1 MITCPWKHTI
11 NFDKSHHYNP
21 LAYVHSEKDI
31 LKLVNVLIANTKGEG
46 KSGDDFWVK
55 AETLLYT
62 ALISYICTQGPND
75 ERNFTTVGDYLMAT
89 VNAMRQGLSYSLP
102 TAKAYYWMVG
112 GFVFQLFIT
121 YIFAAI
127 FAFGFMGLLLKASKN
142 DDTRWFADA
151 FGGFARPLEI
161 TWLLAL
167 MNLLTAVPFV
177 VFGLVAWVV
186 ALPLRCLG
194 VLGEVLGAAFAAV
207 AVGVG
212 VICTLAVMYGYRQA
226 WFIKNERPDAPAIEC
241 LRSSYRMMNGFR
253 WRAFCLDFSFVG
265 WIAFACAL
273 LLLAMI
279 SAQVALVSG
288 VVAGAVSFVIGLLA
302 FWMAIKVFLGM
313 AVARVVFYRELK

>member
-1 MITCPWKHTI
+1 MRSSCEMRREAWGILRGKWFWRLLCVAALLQFVSSIVNKV
-11 NFDKSHHYNP
+11 
-21 LAYVHSEKDI
+21 LVEAYD
-31 LKLVNVLIANTKGEG
+31 
-46 KSGDDFWVK
+46 
-55 AETLLYT
+55 
-62 ALISYICTQGPND
+62 ALSI
-75 ERNFTTVGDYLMAT
+75 TTVGDYLMAT

-265 WIAFACAL
+265 WFVLVAFL
-273 LLLAMI
+273 
-279 SAQVALVSG
+279 
-288 VVAGAVSFVIGLLA
+288 
-302 FWMAIKVFLGM
+302 FLGAGICM
-313 AVARVVFYRELK
+313 HVAQSVGVPAVGWLSYMFSIVLFFMLIKGIRGVAVARVVFYRELK

>member
-1 MITCPWKHTI
+1 MRSSREMRREAWGILRGKWFWRLLCVAALLQFVSSIVNKV
-11 NFDKSHHYNP
+11 
-21 LAYVHSEKDI
+21 LVEAYD
-31 LKLVNVLIANTKGEG
+31 
-46 KSGDDFWVK
+46 
-55 AETLLYT
+55 
-62 ALISYICTQGPND
+62 ALSI
-75 ERNFTTVGDYLMAT
+75 TTVGDYLMAT

-253 WRAFCLDFSFVG
+253 WRAFCLDFSFIGWFVLVAFLFLGAGICINVAQIVGVPAVG
-265 WIAFACAL
+265 WLSYMFSI
-273 LLLAMI
+273 
-279 SAQVALVSG
+279 
-288 VVAGAVSFVIGLLA
+288 VVFFML
-302 FWMAIKVFLGM
+302 IKGILGM
-313 AVARVVFYRELK
+313 AVARVVFYRELKCCDFPVA

>member
-1 MITCPWKHTI
+1 MRREAWGILRGKWFWRLLCVAALLQFVSSIVNKV
-11 NFDKSHHYNP
+11 
-21 LAYVHSEKDI
+21 LVEAYD
-31 LKLVNVLIANTKGEG
+31 
-46 KSGDDFWVK
+46 
-55 AETLLYT
+55 
-62 ALISYICTQGPND
+62 ALSI
-75 ERNFTTVGDYLMAT
+75 TTVGDYLMAT

-253 WRAFCLDFSFVG
+253 WRAFCLDFSFIGWFVLVAFLFLGAGICMHVAQSVGVPAVG
-265 WIAFACAL
+265 WLSYMFSI
-273 LLLAMI
+273 
-279 SAQVALVSG
+279 
-288 VVAGAVSFVIGLLA
+288 VVFFML
-302 FWMAIKVFLGM
+302 IKVILGM
-313 AVARVVFYRELK
+313 AVARVVFYRELKCCDFPVA

>member
-1 MITCPWKHTI
+1 MRSSCEMRREAWGILRGKWFWRLLCVAALLQFVSSIVNKV
-11 NFDKSHHYNP
+11 
-21 LAYVHSEKDI
+21 LVEAYD
-31 LKLVNVLIANTKGEG
+31 
-46 KSGDDFWVK
+46 
-55 AETLLYT
+55 
-62 ALISYICTQGPND
+62 ALSI
-75 ERNFTTVGDYLMAT
+75 TTVGDYLMAT

-253 WRAFCLDFSFVG
+253 WRAFCLDFSFV
-265 WIAFACAL
+265 
-273 LLLAMI
+273 
-279 SAQVALVSG
+279 SG
-288 VVAGAVSFVIGLLA
+288 SVYNTVKFYSVVFKQTGY
-302 FWMAIKVFLGM
+302 VFLGT
-313 AVARVVFYRELK
+313 E

>member
-1 MITCPWKHTI
+1 MRSSREMRREAWGILRGKWFWRLLCVAALLQFVSSIVNKV
-11 NFDKSHHYNP
+11 
-21 LAYVHSEKDI
+21 LVEAYD
-31 LKLVNVLIANTKGEG
+31 
-46 KSGDDFWVK
+46 
-55 AETLLYT
+55 
-62 ALISYICTQGPND
+62 ALSI
-75 ERNFTTVGDYLMAT
+75 TTVGDYLMAT

-265 WIAFACAL
+265 WFVLVAFL
-273 LLLAMI
+273 
-279 SAQVALVSG
+279 
-288 VVAGAVSFVIGLLA
+288 
-302 FWMAIKVFLGM
+302 FLGAGICM
-313 AVARVVFYRELK
+313 HVAQSVGVPAVGWLSYMFSIVLFFMLIKGILGVAVARVVFYRELK

>member
-1 MITCPWKHTI
+1 MRSSCEMRREAWGILRGKWFWRLLCVAALLQFVSSIVNKV
-11 NFDKSHHYNP
+11 
-21 LAYVHSEKDI
+21 LVEAYD
-31 LKLVNVLIANTKGEG
+31 
-46 KSGDDFWVK
+46 
-55 AETLLYT
+55 
-62 ALISYICTQGPND
+62 ALSI
-75 ERNFTTVGDYLMAT
+75 TTVGDYLMAT

-161 TWLLAL
+161 TWLLAV

-265 WIAFACAL
+265 WFVLVAFL
-273 LLLAMI
+273 
-279 SAQVALVSG
+279 
-288 VVAGAVSFVIGLLA
+288 
-302 FWMAIKVFLGM
+302 FLGAGICM
-313 AVARVVFYRELK
+313 HVAQSVGVPAVGWLSYMFSIVLFFMLIKGILGVAVARVVFYRELK

>member
-1 MITCPWKHTI
+1 MRSSCEMRREAWGILRGKWFWRLLCVAALLQFVSSIVNKV
-11 NFDKSHHYNP
+11 
-21 LAYVHSEKDI
+21 LVEAYD
-31 LKLVNVLIANTKGEG
+31 
-46 KSGDDFWVK
+46 
-55 AETLLYT
+55 
-62 ALISYICTQGPND
+62 ALSI
-75 ERNFTTVGDYLMAT
+75 TTVGDYLMAT

-265 WIAFACAL
+265 WFVLVAFL
-273 LLLAMI
+273 
-279 SAQVALVSG
+279 
-288 VVAGAVSFVIGLLA
+288 
-302 FWMAIKVFLGM
+302 FLGAGICM
-313 AVARVVFYRELK
+313 HVAQSVGVPAVGWLSYMFSIVLFFMLIKGILGVAVARVVFYRELK